1 MKRIFFLLLLVAIG
15 ATLIMCA
22 GEQKPEAA
30 EEATETVIADTAVAD
45 TAVADTAVA
54 DTVVAD
60 TAKVA
65 CAGCGMEMEK
75 AQMVS
80 HEIEGET
87 HYFCS
92 EKCKES
98 YLVKK
103 EEEAKKEM

>member
-30 EEATETVIADTAVAD
+30 EEATETVIAD

>member
-1 MKRIFFLLLLVAIG
+1 MKRVFFLLLLVAIG

-30 EEATETVIADTAVAD
+30 EEATETVVAD
-45 TAVADTAVA
+45 TAVADTAIA

>member
-1 MKRIFFLLLLVAIG
+1 MKRVFFLLLIVAIG
-15 ATLIMCA
+15 ATLIMCSC
-22 GEQKPEAA
+22 EQKPEATTDEA
-30 EEATETVIADTAVAD
+30 TQEATETV
-45 TAVADTAVA
+45 VADTAVA

-80 HEIEGET
+80 HEIDGET

>member
-30 EEATETVIADTAVAD
+30 EEATETVVAD

>member
-1 MKRIFFLLLLVAIG
+1 MKRVFFLLLIVAIG
-15 ATLIMCA
+15 ATLIMCSC
-22 GEQKPEAA
+22 EQKPEATTDEA
-30 EEATETVIADTAVAD
+30 TQEATETV
-45 TAVADTAVA
+45 VADTAVA
-54 DTVVAD
+54 DTVVTD
-60 TAKVA
+60 TVKVA

-80 HEIEGET
+80 HEIDGET

-92 EKCKES
+92 EKCYEN

>member
-30 EEATETVIADTAVAD
+30 EEATETV
-45 TAVADTAVA
+45 VADTAVA